1 MDATQRS
8 KTCFF
13 GTEPL
18 QDSYF
23 VVEDMGVTF
32 GVRLGGVDRVALY
45 GHMLRSR
52 NCSYIFPFLWQPKI
66 WHVLKLYGKGVA
78 DGHGECGELCA
89 AFIRLVQSWLGCRET
104 RGYKKQN
111 KKNSHQTANKF
122 RSITA
127 FMFRSISPNTA
138 CAIETFRRRHRAATT
153 SAHFGPSTKHLR
165 HEKRL
170 RFAEGDIYSNNGF
183 VLRNAQIL

>member
-66 WHVLKLYGKGVA
+66 WHVMKLYGKGVA

-104 RGYKKQN
+104 RGYKKKI
-111 KKNSHQTANKF
+111 KKQPSNSKQIQIHHCLYVQVD
-122 RSITA
+122 
-127 FMFRSISPNTA
+127 ISQ
-138 CAIETFRRRHRAATT
+138 H
-153 SAHFGPSTKHLR
+153 S
-165 HEKRL
+165 
-170 RFAEGDIYSNNGF
+170 
-183 VLRNAQIL
+183 LRNRDISQKASSCNDKCAFWAINKAFAT

>member
-1 MDATQRS
+1 VDATQRS

-104 RGYKKQN
+104 RGYKEKIKKSAIKQQT
-111 KKNSHQTANKF
+111 NSDPSLPLCSGRYLPTQLAQ
-122 RSITA
+122 S
-127 FMFRSISPNTA
+127 
-138 CAIETFRRRHRAATT
+138 RH
-153 SAHFGPSTKHLR
+153 
-165 HEKRL
+165 
-170 RFAEGDIYSNNGF
+170 FAEGIELQRQ
-183 VLRNAQIL
+183 VRILGHQQSICDMKND